1 MESFWNSTLF
11 QTCIL
16 IATACITLWIY
27 FAQKRRELRNAITI
41 LTLQIRDIENNIEYL
56 LAEGIVDRRIQEK
69 PLHYSTIIFEENNWN
84 KFSHLIVGKISQLSF
99 ENVDNFFKVANR
111 IREQQ
116 LFIKTKL
123 QQSVDYKGMY
133 YYNGIYTRVNSILD
147 RAAASHEEIELQ
159 KKRCHEEINFVHN
172 LYGEDLTNIPS
183 YVQQELVFGLEKTLK
198 QYHKLTDGTAYAE
211 LEKLKK

>member
-1 MESFWNSTLF
+1 MECFLNSTFF

-16 IATACITLWIY
+16 IITVGVTVWIY
-27 FAQKRRELRNAITI
+27 FAQKRKELRNAVTI

-56 LAEGIVDRRIQEK
+56 LAEGLIDGHIQEK
-69 PLHYSTIIFEENNWN
+69 PLHYSTLIFEENNWN
-84 KFSHLIVGKISQLSF
+84 KSAHLIVGKISQLAF
-99 ENVDNFFKVANR
+99 ENIDNFFKVANR

-116 LFIKTKL
+116 IFIKNKI
-123 QQSVDYKGMY
+123 QQSMDCKGLY

-147 RAAASHEEIELQ
+147 QNPEQEMDIPSKKAKCQAEITFI
-159 KKRCHEEINFVHN
+159 RD
-172 LYGEDLTNIPS
+172 LYGDPLTSVPS
-183 YVQQELVFGLEKTLK
+183 FMQGELVIGLEKTLK